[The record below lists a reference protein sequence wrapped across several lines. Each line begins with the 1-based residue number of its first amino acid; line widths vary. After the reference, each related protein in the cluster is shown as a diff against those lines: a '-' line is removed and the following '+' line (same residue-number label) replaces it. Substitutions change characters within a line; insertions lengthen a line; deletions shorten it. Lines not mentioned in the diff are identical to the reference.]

1 MSTLRGP
8 IEDIFV
14 LAPPRLT
21 GLRLVVRLLHLRV
34 KARNLLM
41 RCVQTCLLSA
51 TLAAISCGCHG
62 HAITGRT
69 IVPQA
74 QRPVAKDATR
84 EELLDAYNAI
94 ARNMKTL
101 SATVELKPTAGSR
114 YSGVIEEYHEVK
126 AFLLAERPAEI
137 RMIGQAPVIGK
148 TVFDMASDGDTF
160 RVSIPTKNK
169 FLVGSVAGERNSAKP
184 IENLRPQHLL
194 DALLWPEIRKEEA
207 VTMKEFNNEQG
218 RYYVLTVLRGGYQ
231 LEVLREIWFDR
242 ANLQVARIQHF
253 GPKGTLLSDV
263 SFSEW
268 EPIDNS
274 SPAQSSAPPA
284 STTSAASTALGP
296 APAPIITSFPRNIL
310 IDRPHDDYKL
320 ELQVAKVAVNEEIPA
335 DRFKLEQPAGSELV
349 RVGDT
354 ADARPAS
361 EN

>member
-1 MSTLRGP
+1 
-8 IEDIFV
+8 
-14 LAPPRLT
+14 
-21 GLRLVVRLLHLRV
+21 
-34 KARNLLM
+34 M

-74 QRPVAKDATR
+74 ERPVAKDATR
-84 EELLDAYNAI
+84 EELLAAYNAI
-94 ARNMKTL
+94 ARNTKTL
-101 SATVELKPTAGSR
+101 NATVELKPTAGSR

-126 AFLLAERPAEI
+126 AFLLAERPAEV

-169 FLVGSVAGERNSAKP
+169 FLVGSLAGERNSAKP

-231 LEVLREIWFDR
+231 LEELREIWFDR
-242 ANLQVARIQHF
+242 ANLQVARLLTF

-263 SFSEW
+263 SFSDW
-268 EPIDNS
+268 EPLDG
-274 SPAQSSAPPA
+274 SPSAQNG
-284 STTSAASTALGP
+284 ASTASTASNASAVSTQ
-296 APAPIITSFPRNIL
+296 APAPSITSFPRNIL

-320 ELQVAKVAVNEEIPA
+320 ELQVTKVAVNEDIPA

-349 RVGDT
+349 HVGETVTDSKPST
-354 ADARPAS
+354 ESKP
-361 EN
+361 